1 MGRKEDNIAKAMALI
16 ENPERI
22 RNIGIAAH
30 IDHGKTTLSDNLI
43 AGAGMMSEELAGK
56 QLMLDFDEQEQA
68 EQMKGSFLN
77 PGKKEIEDLVDAW
90 DSSDLKKGTVNLKKQ
105 IAKQFYKWHYEDN
118 LEKEL
123 PKYIKKGIRQNQK
136 RSEEQKPDT
145 LTDEQVEKLIEAC
158 PSSRDKCLI
167 ALLNDSGMRVGEAL
181 GIKIKDVQ
189 QEDYGMKIQVRSG
202 KTGFRSVIVA
212 GRSVIYIK
220 RWLNEHPYAN
230 NMDSYLFV
238 ELNNGHNA
246 KQGEPLKHYIVNSI
260 MIRLRERTGI
270 RVYAHMFRHSAASRL
285 AGVVPEAI
293 LERQFGWI
301 TGSRMSS
308 VYVKTNDAMQ
318 ENAILSGLGIK
329 HTKSVEPYKPL
340 KCGRCGQLNE
350 KDAKYC
356 HNCLFPLT
364 TEEALER
371 EKKEDKV
378 TRAVS
383 DLVSSEQRTLLQN
396 LPESAKLDALAVLL
410 KDLESRGMLDMIRQ
424 RIKVEEG
431 NGK

>member
-1 MGRKEDNIAKAMALI
+1 MNIYNWEKDQKVQLELLEKSDIPTEYRETLLRFIRSTKREKNITVGREI
-16 ENPERI
+16 
-22 RNIGIAAH
+22 
-30 IDHGKTTLSDNLI
+30 TLLR
-43 AGAGMMSEELAGK
+43 L
-56 QLMLDFDEQEQA
+56 LRVQA
-68 EQMKGSFLN
+68 EQMKGSFLD

>member
-1 MGRKEDNIAKAMALI
+1 MNIYNWEKDQKVQLELLEKSDIPTEYRETLLRFIRSTKREKNITVGREI
-16 ENPERI
+16 
-22 RNIGIAAH
+22 
-30 IDHGKTTLSDNLI
+30 TLLR
-43 AGAGMMSEELAGK
+43 L
-56 QLMLDFDEQEQA
+56 LRVQA

>member
-1 MGRKEDNIAKAMALI
+1 MNIYNWEKDQKVQLELLEKSDIPTEYRETLLRFIRSTKREKNITVGREI
-16 ENPERI
+16 
-22 RNIGIAAH
+22 
-30 IDHGKTTLSDNLI
+30 TLLR
-43 AGAGMMSEELAGK
+43 L
-56 QLMLDFDEQEQA
+56 LRVQA
-68 EQMKGSFLN
+68 EQMKGSFLD

-90 DSSDLKKGTVNLKKQ
+90 DSSDLKRGTVNLKKQ

>member
-1 MGRKEDNIAKAMALI
+1 MNIYNWEKDQKVQLELLEKSDIPTEYRETLLRFIRSTKREKNITVGREI
-16 ENPERI
+16 
-22 RNIGIAAH
+22 
-30 IDHGKTTLSDNLI
+30 TLLR
-43 AGAGMMSEELAGK
+43 L
-56 QLMLDFDEQEQA
+56 LRVQA

-340 KCGRCGQLNE
+340 KRGRCGQINE